1 MPRRLP
7 AIRPLADEL
16 RAVST
21 GRGTTLA
28 ESVSYLIAHR
38 QELKTF
44 EDIEDLALDASGESP
59 TQGAP
64 ALAHHLL
71 LLRQIVARELYSR
84 GIFVGVSVL
93 DDVLFFAARDE
104 NVADPLLA
112 TLEFLRDRRINRPGL
127 VLMPLHGF
135 GIIAGGWTAF
145 VHARRL
151 EVLRPQWEL
160 ALTPQTNNMR
170 LTIDWLSRAC
180 RQLGITKP
188 VNADLLYHYH
198 RSRARW
204 LERNPL
210 VAVRVV
216 NVSYT
221 PYETQRLLMARMR
234 AATGLLA
241 LAAAFQPDIAGDPV
255 ALLSTSRTNNFET
268 RDIHHYVVF
277 SDHPAIRSHLESH
290 IVPINVDREDVQ
302 ELTDLSIQLDPR
314 ARQARRV
321 AFTRIERAVAD
332 VYGGWLR
339 HTFAHGET
347 GARGRVYRKAFESL
361 SYFRRS
367 YVVGGG
373 RWSSAV
379 TLAIAFE
386 MLLTDSYGRGVT
398 DQIVRRVGL
407 VLRGVRGRADH
418 QRAVRQLLAER
429 GNVVHRGQVGDLE
442 LGPARRAYAEVF
454 ARLGPQLAHVQPA
467 WSNPLTRLI
476 GDPGGPPARTSTAV
490 PLPSQ

>member
-1 MPRRLP
+1 MPRLP
-7 AIRPLADEL
+7 AIRGLADDL

-21 GRGTTLA
+21 GHRTTLA
-28 ESVSYLIAHR
+28 DSISYVVAHR
-38 QELKTF
+38 AELQGF
-44 EDIEDLALDASGESP
+44 ENIEELALDAYGDSP
-59 TQGAP
+59 TPGAR

-71 LLRQIVARELYSR
+71 ELRQTVARALYSR
-84 GIFVGVSVL
+84 GIFVGASVL
-93 DDVLFFAARDE
+93 DDVLFFATRDGL
-104 NVADPLLA
+104 ADPLTA
-112 TLEFLRDRRINRPGL
+112 ALEFLRDRRINRPGL

-135 GIIAGGWTAF
+135 GILAGGWTA
-145 VHARRL
+145 VIQGRRL
-151 EVLRPQWEL
+151 DVLRPQWEL
-160 ALTPQTNNMR
+160 ALTPQTNNMS

-188 VNADLLYHYH
+188 INGDLLHHYH

-221 PYETQRLLMARMR
+221 PYENQRLLMARMR

-241 LAAAFQPDIAGDPV
+241 LAAAFQPDITGDPV
-255 ALLSTSRTNNFET
+255 RLLSTSRTNNFET
-268 RDIHHYVVF
+268 RDVHHYVVF
-277 SDHPAIRSHLESH
+277 SDHPAITSHLESH
-290 IVPINVDREDVQ
+290 IVPINLDREDVQ

-314 ARQARRV
+314 ARQARRA
-321 AFTRIERAVAD
+321 AFARVEQAVTE

-339 HTFAHGET
+339 HTFAHAET

-367 YVVGGG
+367 FVVGGG

-386 MLLTDSYGRGVT
+386 MLMTDSYGRGVT
-398 DQIVRRVGL
+398 DQIVRRTGL

-418 QRAVRQLLAER
+418 QRAVRELFAER
-429 GNVVHRGQVGDLE
+429 GNVVHRGQVADLD
-442 LGPARRAYAEVF
+442 LGPARRAYAEIF
-454 ARLGPQLAHVQPA
+454 GRLGPQLAQVHPA
-467 WSNPLTRLI
+467 WSEPLARLT
-476 GDPGGPPARTSTAV
+476 GDPGGAAPRT
-490 PLPSQ
+490 